1 MVIILKRKESI
12 KFSFTALYLGWH
24 GTRRVG
30 RRPGRGRLFL
40 RLRNSEVEFQ
50 GQASKP
56 GRVEDQH
63 RRRSNVQVFAK
74 LLSFVGCGGCGPG
87 PGAVRVLRG
96 WAPPPDNHWGPGSVA
111 KWKLGQGSAESSDA
125 ASAAACFPL
134 CQRGCI
140 KTAIISS
147 VSNNT
152 NEHSYKNWLHKVSRQ
167 PAGDIFQAPS
177 SLLAW

>member
-1 MVIILKRKESI
+1 M
-12 KFSFTALYLGWH
+12 GQ
-24 GTRRVG
+24 GC
-30 RRPGRGRLFL
+30 RPERGRLFL

-56 GRVEDQH
+56 GRVES
-63 RRRSNVQVFAK
+63 RTSSTGGANVQVFAK
-74 LLSFVGCGGCGPG
+74 LLSFVGPGPG
-87 PGAVRVLRG
+87 SGAVRVRG
-96 WAPPPDNHWGPGSVA
+96 GWGPPPDNHWAGAQALLPSGNLA
-111 KWKLGQGSAESSDA
+111 KVLQSSDA

-152 NEHSYKNWLHKVSRQ
+152 NEHSYKNWLHKVNRQ
-167 PAGDIFQAPS
+167 LWAS
-177 SLLAW
+177 